1 MLSLEY
7 IPRQKDA
14 DIQII
19 SKWIDKQ
26 KPDFIILP
34 DSPNLKPTPEACMIS
49 KLWNNQLQIDVIPS
63 IAGSGRRKER
73 VESLLMGL
81 LYLQISK
88 VALIGG
94 DLPSEENLSGS
105 QMIKKAKEILG
116 THSTIISGSKAIL
129 DTHEKEKLKTKLE
142 NGADIII
149 SQPIFELKIA
159 QKFLD
164 DFETISQG
172 SKAKA
177 MINFFPIYEV
187 QFCKILTQN
196 NLGFEIPISYI
207 QSIEDNPIKG
217 NLKLYEE
224 LGSLTQNIHIS
235 GAKNSFLEI
244 FFGNLKARQD

>member
-7 IPRQKDA
+7 IPKQKDT

-19 SKWIDKQ
+19 SKWITKQ

-34 DSPNLKPTPEACMIS
+34 DSPNSKPTPEACMLS
-49 KLWNNQLQIDVIPS
+49 KLWNDQLQIDIIPS

-81 LYLQISK
+81 LYIQISK

-94 DLPSEENLSGS
+94 DLPSKENLNGVE
-105 QMIKKAKEILG
+105 MIKKAKEILG
-116 THSTIISGSKAIL
+116 VHSTVISGSKAIL
-129 DTHEKEKLKTKLE
+129 DTHEKEKLKAKLE
-142 NGADIII
+142 NGVDIII

-159 QKFLD
+159 QNFLD
-164 DFETISQG
+164 DFEKISQG
-172 SKAKA
+172 RKAKA

-187 QFCKILTQN
+187 QFCKKLAQN
-196 NLGFEIPISYI
+196 NLGFEIPISYMQNI
-207 QSIEDNPIKG
+207 DNDPIKA

-224 LGSLTQNIHIS
+224 FNSLTQNIHIS
-235 GAKNSFLEI
+235 GAKNSFLEV
-244 FFGNLKARQD
+244 FFTSL